1 MLDSA
6 LGQGGFAFHGPWG
19 TSVSS
24 NLTSHEDGLKNYS
37 DDQIKTMITQGV
49 RPDGSKMFPPMPYG
63 FLAKM
68 TPDDLSAVVAYLR
81 TLPPL
86 PDKK

>member
-1 MLDSA
+1 MGH
-6 LGQGGFAFHGPWG
+6 LGLVQPDQPR
-19 TSVSS
+19 
-24 NLTSHEDGLKNYS
+24 ERLKNYS